1 MLATIIPVVDGS
13 DSVVGSHSDFGDKFK
28 MSSSDELSVQYVSSK
43 RDGEQARGDFLHIL
57 HPARNLVT
65 ASRGRNA
72 YDSVI

>member
-1 MLATIIPVVDGS
+1 
-13 DSVVGSHSDFGDKFK
+13 

-43 RDGEQARGDFLHIL
+43 RDGEHARGDFLHIL
-57 HPARNLVT
+57 HPARNFVT